1 MKNPFAILAEA
12 SDSIRPMKSST
23 APDITRTTP
32 TPSGR
37 RVVTELNFDSPP
49 KPIAEFAGRPDFPE
63 CALGEHIDIGG
74 YAGVLVEIVNHSI
87 KVKSPEGIMQSFNF
101 PRLRQIYG
109 PDPRREVNEVSIPV
123 EQPRSVP
130 RPPEPPPPAPK
141 RKVIT
146 EPNFDQKVKAIRVF
160 ASRPDF
166 PECALGEYVD
176 IRGYSGVVVE
186 IANQSLTVMSRE
198 RERRRFDESLL
209 RRLYGRP

>member
-23 APDITRTTP
+23 APDITRTPP

-37 RVVTELNFDSPP
+37 RAVTELNFDSPP
-49 KPIAEFAGRPDFPE
+49 RPIAEFAGRPDFPE

-109 PDPRREVNEVSIPV
+109 PDPRREVNEVASRLSNLDPFLAL
-123 EQPRSVP
+123 PNL
-130 RPPEPPPPAPK
+130 RPPLRNGRSSPNQIST
-141 RKVIT
+141 RK
-146 EPNFDQKVKAIRVF
+146 
-160 ASRPDF
+160 
-166 PECALGEYVD
+166 
-176 IRGYSGVVVE
+176 
-186 IANQSLTVMSRE
+186 
-198 RERRRFDESLL
+198 
-209 RRLYGRP
+209 